1 MKNKYIIRPRE
12 AHDDSE
18 FIDLRRKVFGDDKE
32 FIDFF
37 DSCFQ
42 DDYLDLVIIESLDDK
57 EVLQA
62 ALTQFNMGQLVVP
75 AWKQSSLDGKQIEI
89 SYAICT
95 DKIARG
101 KGYGSHIT
109 VYARELAESSRKLSM
124 LSPAEPSLIDF
135 YAPLGYREFMYAEQG
150 VVAADLAAAQ
160 CEIRDI
166 LAASSAVASC
176 AESDTL
182 TASCAAAGCAESDT
196 LTASCAAASCA
207 KSDTLTAS
215 CAAASCAESDTLT
228 VSCAAAG
235 CAESDTLTVSCAEA
249 NSDDTDGNILPVSD
263 DWIIKFENITP
274 EKYNCY
280 REAILAERAHIKLS
294 EGALRF
300 VAGSAAGAGCAG
312 LLLVSAVR
320 CAGSAD
326 GAQRTARA
334 EAAHTAHVATAAEAA
349 ADGAQ
354 GAARNEVGFAV
365 NRAARDEAATS
376 VNRASS
382 ADVGLDTGDALPLA
396 IAACETGEVPGSLF
410 ASELLTFSEVGGDKE
425 LGTAIAKA
433 LAARS
438 GKHSCEYMM
447 PGIAGSKSTA
457 ALGLLAADDD
467 DLTEIYGGEQ
477 GEYLPYMGFTF
488 G

>member
-1 MKNKYIIRPRE
+1 MENKYIIRPRE

-182 TASCAAAGCAESDT
+182 TASCAAAG
-196 LTASCAAASCA
+196 
-207 KSDTLTAS
+207 

>member
-101 KGYGSHIT
+101 KRYGSHIN

-196 LTASCAAASCA
+196 LTASCAVAS
-207 KSDTLTAS
+207 
-215 CAAASCAESDTLT
+215 
-228 VSCAAAG
+228 

>member
-75 AWKQSSLDGKQIEI
+75 AWNQSSLDGKQVEI

-95 DKIARG
+95 DKVARG

-196 LTASCAAASCA
+196 LT
-207 KSDTLTAS
+207 
-215 CAAASCAESDTLT
+215 
-228 VSCAAAG
+228 
-235 CAESDTLTVSCAEA
+235 VSCAEA

-312 LLLVSAVR
+312 LSAL
-320 CAGSAD
+320 SD
-326 GAQRTARA
+326 AQ
-334 EAAHTAHVATAAEAA
+334 
-349 ADGAQ
+349 DQQMG
-354 GAARNEVGFAV
+354 
-365 NRAARDEAATS
+365 
-376 VNRASS
+376 
-382 ADVGLDTGDALPLA
+382 
-396 IAACETGEVPGSLF
+396 
-410 ASELLTFSEVGGDKE
+410 
-425 LGTAIAKA
+425 
-433 LAARS
+433 RS
-438 GKHSCEYMM
+438 GLRAPRLRTLRMWLQQPRLLRMGRK
-447 PGIAGSKSTA
+447 
-457 ALGLLAADDD
+457 GLRGMRS
-467 DLTEIYGGEQ
+467 DL
-477 GEYLPYMGFTF
+477 L
-488 G
+488 

>member
-182 TASCAAAGCAESDT
+182 T
-196 LTASCAAASCA
+196 
-207 KSDTLTAS
+207 
-215 CAAASCAESDTLT
+215 
-228 VSCAAAG
+228 
-235 CAESDTLTVSCAEA
+235 VSCAEA

-300 VAGSAAGAGCAG
+300 VAGSAVGAGCAG

-334 EAAHTAHVATAAEAA
+334 EAAHT

-396 IAACETGEVPGSLF
+396 IAACETGEVPGSLA

>member
-75 AWKQSSLDGKQIEI
+75 SWKQSSLDDKQVEI

-95 DKIARG
+95 DKVARG

-166 LAASSAVASC
+166 LAASS
-176 AESDTL
+176 
-182 TASCAAAGCAESDT
+182 
-196 LTASCAAASCA
+196 
-207 KSDTLTAS
+207 
-215 CAAASCAESDTLT
+215 
-228 VSCAAAG
+228 AAAG

-300 VAGSAAGAGCAG
+300 VAGSAAGAGYAG

-326 GAQRTARA
+326 GAQRT
-334 EAAHTAHVATAAEAA
+334 
-349 ADGAQ
+349 
-354 GAARNEVGFAV
+354 ARNEVGFAV

-396 IAACETGEVPGSLF
+396 IAACETGEVPGSLS
-410 ASELLTFSEVGGDKE
+410 ASEILTFSEVGGDKE

>member
-166 LAASSAVASC
+166 LAASSAVA
-176 AESDTL
+176 
-182 TASCAAAGCAESDT
+182 
-196 LTASCAAASCA
+196 
-207 KSDTLTAS
+207 
-215 CAAASCAESDTLT
+215 
-228 VSCAAAG
+228 G

-300 VAGSAAGAGCAG
+300 VAGSAAGAGYAG

-326 GAQRTARA
+326 GAQRT
-334 EAAHTAHVATAAEAA
+334 
-349 ADGAQ
+349 
-354 GAARNEVGFAV
+354 ARNEVGFAV

-396 IAACETGEVPGSLF
+396 IAACETGEVPGSLS
-410 ASELLTFSEVGGDKE
+410 ASEILTFSEVGGDKE

>member
-75 AWKQSSLDGKQIEI
+75 AWNQSSLDGKQVEI

-95 DKIARG
+95 DKVARG

-160 CEIRDI
+160 CEIKDI
-166 LAASSAVASC
+166 LAASSAVA
-176 AESDTL
+176 
-182 TASCAAAGCAESDT
+182 G
-196 LTASCAAASCA
+196 
-207 KSDTLTAS
+207 
-215 CAAASCAESDTLT
+215 
-228 VSCAAAG
+228 
-235 CAESDTLTVSCAEA
+235 CAEA
-249 NSDDTDGNILPVSD
+249 NSDDTNGNILPVSD
-263 DWIIKFENITP
+263 DWILKFENITP

-280 REAILAERAHIKLS
+280 REAILAKRAHIKLS

-312 LLLVSAVR
+312 LLLVSAVS

-334 EAAHTAHVATAAEAA
+334 KAAHTVHEAA
-349 ADGAQ
+349 ADGAH

-396 IAACETGEVPGSLF
+396 IAACETGEVPGSLA

>member
-182 TASCAAAGCAESDT
+182 T
-196 LTASCAAASCA
+196 
-207 KSDTLTAS
+207 
-215 CAAASCAESDTLT
+215 
-228 VSCAAAG
+228 
-235 CAESDTLTVSCAEA
+235 VSCAEA

-312 LLLVSAVR
+312 LLLVSAVSY
-320 CAGSAD
+320 AGSAD
-326 GAQRTARA
+326 GAHG
-334 EAAHTAHVATAAEAA
+334 AASAEAA
-349 ADGAQ
+349 ADGAH

-396 IAACETGEVPGSLF
+396 IAACETGEVPGSLA

-447 PGIAGSKSTA
+447 PGIAGSESTA
-457 ALGLLAADDD
+457 ALGLIAADDD

>member
-182 TASCAAAGCAESDT
+182 TA
-196 LTASCAAASCA
+196 
-207 KSDTLTAS
+207 
-215 CAAASCAESDTLT
+215 
-228 VSCAAAG
+228 SCAAAG

>member
-1 MKNKYIIRPRE
+1 MKNKYIIRPRA

-166 LAASSAVASC
+166 LAASSAVAS
-176 AESDTL
+176 
-182 TASCAAAGCAESDT
+182 
-196 LTASCAAASCA
+196 
-207 KSDTLTAS
+207 
-215 CAAASCAESDTLT
+215 
-228 VSCAAAG
+228 

>member
-75 AWKQSSLDGKQIEI
+75 AWNQSSLDGKQVEI

-95 DKIARG
+95 DKVARG

-160 CEIRDI
+160 CEIKDI
-166 LAASSAVASC
+166 LAASSAVA
-176 AESDTL
+176 
-182 TASCAAAGCAESDT
+182 G
-196 LTASCAAASCA
+196 
-207 KSDTLTAS
+207 
-215 CAAASCAESDTLT
+215 
-228 VSCAAAG
+228 
-235 CAESDTLTVSCAEA
+235 CAEA
-249 NSDDTDGNILPVSD
+249 NSDDTNGNILPVSD
-263 DWIIKFENITP
+263 DWILKFENITP

-280 REAILAERAHIKLS
+280 REAILAKRAHIKLS

-396 IAACETGEVPGSLF
+396 IAACETGEVPGSLA

>member
-166 LAASSAVASC
+166 LAASSAVAGCAESDTLTASC
-176 AESDTL
+176 AEADTLTASCAEADTL

-207 KSDTLTAS
+207 
-215 CAAASCAESDTLT
+215 ESDPLT

-300 VAGSAAGAGCAG
+300 VAGSAAGAGYAG

-326 GAQRTARA
+326 GAQRT
-334 EAAHTAHVATAAEAA
+334 
-349 ADGAQ
+349 
-354 GAARNEVGFAV
+354 ARNEVGFAV

>member
-196 LTASCAAASCA
+196 LT
-207 KSDTLTAS
+207 
-215 CAAASCAESDTLT
+215 
-228 VSCAAAG
+228 
-235 CAESDTLTVSCAEA
+235 VSCAEA

-312 LLLVSAVR
+312 LLLVSAVS

-326 GAQRTARA
+326 GAHG
-334 EAAHTAHVATAAEAA
+334 AASAEAA

-396 IAACETGEVPGSLF
+396 IAACETGEVPGSLA
-410 ASELLTFSEVGGDKE
+410 ASELLTFSEVGGDKK

>member
-75 AWKQSSLDGKQIEI
+75 AWKQSPLDGKQIEI

-166 LAASSAVASC
+166 LAASSAVA
-176 AESDTL
+176 
-182 TASCAAAGCAESDT
+182 G
-196 LTASCAAASCA
+196 
-207 KSDTLTAS
+207 
-215 CAAASCAESDTLT
+215 CAESDTLT

-235 CAESDTLTVSCAEA
+235 CAESDILTVSCAEA

-263 DWIIKFENITP
+263 DWILKFENITP

-300 VAGSAAGAGCAG
+300 VAGSAAGAGYAG

-326 GAQRTARA
+326 GAQRT
-334 EAAHTAHVATAAEAA
+334 
-349 ADGAQ
+349 
-354 GAARNEVGFAV
+354 ARNEVGFAV

-396 IAACETGEVPGSLF
+396 IAACETGEVPGSLS
-410 ASELLTFSEVGGDKE
+410 ASEILTFSEVGGDKE

>member
-75 AWKQSSLDGKQIEI
+75 AWKQSSLDGKQVEI

-95 DKIARG
+95 DKVARG

-160 CEIRDI
+160 CEIKDI
-166 LAASSAVASC
+166 LAASSAVA
-176 AESDTL
+176 
-182 TASCAAAGCAESDT
+182 G
-196 LTASCAAASCA
+196 
-207 KSDTLTAS
+207 
-215 CAAASCAESDTLT
+215 
-228 VSCAAAG
+228 
-235 CAESDTLTVSCAEA
+235 CAEA

-312 LLLVSAVR
+312 LLLVSAVS

-334 EAAHTAHVATAAEAA
+334 KAAHTVHGAAAAEAA
-349 ADGAQ
+349 ADGAH

-396 IAACETGEVPGSLF
+396 IAACETGEVPGSLA
-410 ASELLTFSEVGGDKE
+410 ASELLTFSEVGGDKK

>member
-182 TASCAAAGCAESDT
+182 T
-196 LTASCAAASCA
+196 
-207 KSDTLTAS
+207 
-215 CAAASCAESDTLT
+215 
-228 VSCAAAG
+228 VR
-235 CAESDTLTVSCAEA
+235 CAEA

>member
-182 TASCAAAGCAESDT
+182 T
-196 LTASCAAASCA
+196 
-207 KSDTLTAS
+207 
-215 CAAASCAESDTLT
+215 
-228 VSCAAAG
+228 
-235 CAESDTLTVSCAEA
+235 VSCAEA

-354 GAARNEVGFAV
+354 GAAHPL
-365 NRAARDEAATS
+365 
-376 VNRASS
+376 NRASS